1 MSCPDCD
8 CIGIG
13 DVVEHKMNTSVFGI
27 VIGIAGSL
35 IYIRTSPTLAV
46 LSFHEWELQLAED
59 EELPPPTTK
68 KAPPEKDDDNV
79 IDFTKERQ
87 LRKTTKTRG
96 AA

>member
-27 VIGIAGSL
+27 VIGFMGSIVL
-35 IYIRTSPTLAV
+35 IRVSPSLEV
-46 LSFHEWELQLAED
+46 LQFHEWELEIVED
-59 EELPPPTTK
+59 DELPPPTAK
-68 KAPPEKDDDNV
+68 KAPVDDDKV
-79 IDFTKERQ
+79 IDFTKERE